1 MAPNGTLYVSAPTT
15 TSNDNIYAVSPEGD
29 VRVYYSGLGRPQGLA
44 MGKNGDLLVAASLH
58 GSRGMVCITPRGRA
72 SLAVAGNGIVGLAGL
87 PDGNFV
93 LATREALY
101 HLRG

>member
-1 MAPNGTLYVSAPTT
+1 
-15 TSNDNIYAVSPEGD
+15 
-29 VRVYYSGLGRPQGLA
+29 
-44 MGKNGDLLVAASLH
+44 
-58 GSRGMVCITPRGRA
+58 MVCITPRGRA

>member
-1 MAPNGTLYVSAPTT
+1 MTETRRILLDGNVVTVTR
-15 TSNDNIYAVSPEGD
+15 D
-29 VRVYYSGLGRPQGLA
+29 
-44 MGKNGDLLVAASLH
+44 GDLLVAASLH